1 MRFACCALGA
11 CLAVMLPS
19 SEARSAAPSL
29 LSSEARSAAPS
40 QGLGAEMR
48 VAGVDLSRLRGGSV
62 PADRAADTAKVPA
75 KQSAKVEILVLHAT
89 SGGTGIDPK
98 LGDMP
103 ELKKPP
109 FSSYDSYKLL
119 DQSELVLEQGTANA
133 KALPD
138 KGKLTLT
145 LKEIVRSTKKDE
157 LDKFV
162 LNASIV
168 KPDDKPFLPSLDV
181 NAHAKERLFIA
192 GQKYDKG
199 ILVIVLRVL

>member
-1 MRFACCALGA
+1 MVPS
-11 CLAVMLPS
+11 AV
-19 SEARSAAPSL
+19 AAPVSG
-29 LSSEARSAAPS
+29 EAAVGVPTSIEATQLEQGQGAPDAAK
-40 QGLGAEMR
+40 
-48 VAGVDLSRLRGGSV
+48 D
-62 PADRAADTAKVPA
+62 PA
-75 KQSAKVEILVLHAT
+75 KQAAKVEVLVLHAT

-119 DQSELVLEQGTANA
+119 DQVELSLERGKASA

-145 LKEIVRSTKKDE
+145 LKEIVPASKKGE
-157 LDKFV
+157 LDKYV
-162 LNASIV
+162 LNASIA

-192 GQKYDKG
+192 GQKYEKG

>member
-1 MRFACCALGA
+1 MKFACCALGA
-11 CLAVMLPS
+11 CLTVMLAS
-19 SEARSAAPSL
+19 SQASSAAPTSSRPGAELEVGGIDFTPAWAAARSADAT
-29 LSSEARSAAPS
+29 
-40 QGLGAEMR
+40 
-48 VAGVDLSRLRGGSV
+48 
-62 PADRAADTAKVPA
+62 ADAAKVPA

-119 DQSELVLEQGTANA
+119 DQSELLLEQGTASA
-133 KALPD
+133 KPLPD

-145 LKEIVRSTKKDE
+145 LKEIVRATKKGE

-192 GQKYDKG
+192 GQKYEKG